1 MRMLVKPVLFA
12 CLSAL
17 ALTGAAARDP
27 VAPRRQDSG
36 QEAASA
42 RRQNG
47 GLLPLRA
54 IEGRV
59 VPQMRDAQYLGFLF
73 DPQTNIYTL
82 KFLRNGS
89 VIWVDADGRTGNI
102 LRRTGD

>member
-1 MRMLVKPVLFA
+1 MLVKPVLFA
-12 CLSAL
+12 CLAAVAFS
-17 ALTGAAARDP
+17 GAMARDP
-27 VAPRRQDSG
+27 RAQDGG

-47 GLLPLRA
+47 GLMPLRA
-54 IEGRV
+54 IEARV

-82 KFLRNGS
+82 KFLRNGK
-89 VIWVDADGRTGNI
+89 VIWVDVDGRTGRI
-102 LRRTGD
+102 IRRTGD